1 MSRFMKKKNT
11 MKITYYGRRDVG
23 LQITR
28 RVTSSISIF
37 VYKDNKNSEKIYSVN
52 ITWNR
57 TNLNAA
63 PCSIPSSYLFPAL
76 L

>member
-23 LQITR
+23 LQITL

-37 VYKDNKNSEKIYSVN
+37 VYKDNKSSEKIYSVN

-57 TNLNAA
+57 TNSNAA
-63 PCSIPSSYLFPAL
+63 SCSIPSSSLFPAL

>member
-28 RVTSSISIF
+28 GVTSSISIF

-57 TNLNAA
+57 TNSNAVS
-63 PCSIPSSYLFPAL
+63 CSIPSSYLFPAL